1 MKKFIFALAALFAT
15 TLNSN
20 AILVTGSCVKN
31 EKITAYTIPSNSK
44 EKSKIL
50 DIERSE
56 FDKYVTSTRDYKG
69 IIAVT
74 NGKKTYVFDCTKN
87 PSNCKY
93 HGANFR

>member
-20 AILVTGSCVKN
+20 AILVTGSCEKH
-31 EKITAYTIPSNSK
+31 EKITAYTIPSDSK

-56 FDKYVTSTRDYKG
+56 YDRYVISTVPYKG
-69 IIAVT
+69 KVAVT
-74 NGKKTYVFDCTKN
+74 NGKKTYIFDCTKN
-87 PSNCKY
+87 PSNCIY